1 MKPVNTNFNHF
12 LWSEYV
18 STMTFSLY
26 TEIQQA
32 YLSPLTKKVVKIR
45 EIKFD
50 IKIEFLTTKGTT
62 HQ

>member
-1 MKPVNTNFNHF
+1 MKLVNTNFNFF
-12 LWSEYV
+12 LWLEYV

-26 TEIQQA
+26 AEIQQA
-32 YLSPLTKKVVKIR
+32 YLSPLTKKVLKIR